1 MSGLEPRQGPER
13 VRESDF
19 VTIVYPESEDLCYV
33 SHRSRKPS
41 SICRPRPCPEQE
53 ILPIFPYWGYGTR
66 VWIEAHSVR
75 ARRSVRLLMLA
86 GSLWLL
92 ESIRSRLGALWALMA
107 GDNLGVGF
115 RYEDIRD
122 LCQKAVTG
130 NPLEEDSSLTNIA
143 LKTAITRSG
152 AAHELF
158 KKSNHFPCFHCFL
171 MVSGWFIRC

>member
-1 MSGLEPRQGPER
+1 
-13 VRESDF
+13 
-19 VTIVYPESEDLCYV
+19 
-33 SHRSRKPS
+33 
-41 SICRPRPCPEQE
+41 
-53 ILPIFPYWGYGTR
+53 
-66 VWIEAHSVR
+66 
-75 ARRSVRLLMLA
+75 
-86 GSLWLL
+86 
-92 ESIRSRLGALWALMA
+92 MA

-158 KKSNHFPCFHCFL
+158 KKSKHFSCVHCGRMIDNIKVL
-171 MVSGWFIRC
+171 EISDMIHEQLLARK